1 MIFDEGDLEKT
12 FHIRYLPSLAY
23 QNWRVERDIVNLC
36 KIAYQKEKVGNL
48 ALWLGK
54 FHAKE
59 LEQANVPDITIQW
72 MNEKMGY
79 GVITHKFI
87 RKWEFVGE
95 YTGLVRRR
103 RLIFP
108 NLNDYCFMYPRHWI
122 SHKLFVIDSESNGN
136 FTRFINHS
144 DHPNL
149 ESVAVFKDGVFH
161 IIFRAVEDIMP
172 ETELAYDYGDLYW
185 QKREKVLER
194 NPCQVFS

>member
-1 MIFDEGDLEKT
+1 VENDLWNFCRKALEK
-12 FHIRYLPSLAY
+12 
-23 QNWRVERDIVNLC
+23 ERI
-36 KIAYQKEKVGNL
+36 GSL

-59 LEQANVPDITIQW
+59 MDEARVPDITIQW

-87 RKWEFVGE
+87 RKWDFVGE

-108 NLNDYCFMYPRHWI
+108 NLNDYCFMYPREWV
-122 SHKLFVIDSESNGN
+122 SYKLYAIDSADQGN

-144 DHPNL
+144 DFPNL
-149 ESVAVFKDGVFH
+149 ESVAVFKEGLFH
-161 IIFRAVEDIMP
+161 IIFRAVQDILP
-172 ETELAYDYGDLYW
+172 GTELSYDYGDVYW
-185 QKREKVLER
+185 NTRQKVHEKKPAQILT
-194 NPCQVFS
+194 